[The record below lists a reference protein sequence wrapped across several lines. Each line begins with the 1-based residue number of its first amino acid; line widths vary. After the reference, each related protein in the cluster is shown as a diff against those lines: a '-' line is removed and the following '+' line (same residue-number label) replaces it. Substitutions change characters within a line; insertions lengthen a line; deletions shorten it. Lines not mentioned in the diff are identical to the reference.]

1 MPKTLLYLIDYYLP
15 HKGGVE
21 SVFEQIISRSLQEG
35 YQVIVL
41 TSHYSPELPQKEKSW
56 SLTIIRTGKGRL
68 AFIFWG
74 IWRGMQILRSFPS
87 IQLIHASTYWGAI
100 PASLLGMLFRKPVLL
115 TVHEIFWKLRNR
127 YKSRK
132 TARLYRLFER
142 MIFQLSFV
150 KYHCVSL
157 YTLNALRLVY
167 GIPDKK
173 LFLAYNGVDYEFWSR
188 EKVSK
193 QESLAVQKK
202 FWLIGKRNLLYF
214 GHTGISKGID
224 TLVEAIPELLEQ
236 DSELQLIFNLIPA
249 QRDTF
254 IKAKIQTFLAD
265 LPPSQKGRVKIWNG
279 LPKEEL
285 RALVANVQ
293 AVVAPSLSEGFWSV
307 HTETLAMKTPLITT
321 QIASLPEVIW
331 GKAIFFSPWDKKELI
346 AAVAH
351 LKSEKYIPLPEKKF
365 SWDKQYAIL
374 LEQYQ
379 NLWVHSEL
387 SGTRKVN
394 LKKPKH

>member
-21 SVFEQIISRSLQEG
+21 TVFEQIISRSLQEG

-41 TSHYSPELPQKEKSW
+41 TSHYSPELPQKEQSW

-74 IWRGMQILRSFPS
+74 IWRGMQISRSFSS

-100 PASLLGMLFRKPVLL
+100 PASLLGMLFHKPVLL
-115 TVHEIFWKLRNR
+115 TVHEIFWKLRTR

-142 MIFQLSFV
+142 IIFQLPFA

-167 GIPDKK
+167 GIPDKR

-202 FWLIGKRNLLYF
+202 FWLTGKRNLLYF

-236 DSELQLIFNLIPA
+236 DPELQLIFNLIPA
-249 QRDTF
+249 QRDTY
-254 IKAKIQTFLAD
+254 IKEKIQTFLAD

-321 QIASLPEVIW
+321 QVASLPEVIW
-331 GKAIFFSPWDKKELI
+331 GKTIFFSPWDKKELI
-346 AAVAH
+346 IAVAH
-351 LKSEKYIPLPEKKF
+351 LKSEKYTPLPEKKF

-379 NLWVHSEL
+379 NLWVHSGL